1 MNEDS
6 SMERFQKKLIHE
18 MGLLSKLRKVL
29 GDLRRS
35 NPRNQTPVLVDEQIK
50 LVEQN
55 YAPSGPSFKY
65 KNLW

>member
-1 MNEDS
+1 
-6 SMERFQKKLIHE
+6 MERFQKKLIHE

-35 NPRNQTPVLVDEQIK
+35 NPRNQTPVLVDEHIK

-55 YAPSGPSFKY
+55 YAPPGPSFKY